1 MFPLIRNAKL
11 ISFIKLYLQKWIMK
25 IYRLENGSM
34 EEIVQACARQL
45 MMPGAVLAVPTET
58 VYGLVCRWDDPAGIE
73 RIYRLKER
81 DRGKPLAMFAD
92 SIAMLEAHGVILSW
106 NALLL
111 TDKFCPGPITIIVQ
125 DAHGTKTGYRIPD
138 HPFILALLKSLGVP
152 LASTSANLSGLPNAL
167 NIDDAVRDLNG
178 EPDMIVDAGTIPGN
192 CQASTVVDM
201 SGVEYRILRAGP
213 ISETEIR
220 QELNIK

>member
-1 MFPLIRNAKL
+1 
-11 ISFIKLYLQKWIMK
+11 MK
-25 IYRLENGSM
+25 IYRLENESM

-125 DAHGTKTGYRIPD
+125 DAHSAKTGYRIPD
-138 HPFILALLKSLGVP
+138 HPFILALLKCLGVP

-178 EPDMIVDAGTIPGN
+178 EPDMIVDAGPIPGD

-201 SGVEYRILRAGP
+201 SGAGYRILRAGP
-213 ISETEIR
+213 VSETEIR
-220 QELNIK
+220 QELNIKEPDNFRE